1 LAFRLHGRRPPVGRP
16 GDVVDTATLKKS
28 IPCEEEEEEEE
39 EEEVATE
46 RIQFVLSVY
55 RVYTVRFESAFKGV

>member
-1 LAFRLHGRRPPVGRP
+1 
-16 GDVVDTATLKKS
+16 VVDTATLKKS

-39 EEEVATE
+39 EEVATE
-46 RIQFVLSVY
+46 RIQCVLSVY